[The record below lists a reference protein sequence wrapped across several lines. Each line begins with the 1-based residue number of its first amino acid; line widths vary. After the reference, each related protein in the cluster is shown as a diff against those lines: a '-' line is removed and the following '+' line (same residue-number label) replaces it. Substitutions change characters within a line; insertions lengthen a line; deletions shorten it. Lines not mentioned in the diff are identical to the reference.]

1 MMPTTVMDTLRTRT
15 ILKMV
20 KDVEFKYVGSA
31 NSMTVYRISPLI
43 IRRNQTVLYLVNTH
57 L

>member
-20 KDVEFKYVGSA
+20 KDVEFKSVGSA